1 MTSATEPKK
10 GLEVLRGSLQH
21 IPAGMSRV
29 VLHTGVN
36 LYLSGEPWK
45 HDFLSG
51 QKKKKRQFG
60 AVSKLYWWPWVWLLR
75 TSEEHSPGIWIKK
88 VNAEVKLENP
98 HDVGERR
105 EMRDCLG

>member
-10 GLEVLRGSLQH
+10 ELEVLRGSLQH

-51 QKKKKRQFG
+51 QKKKKKRQFG
-60 AVSKLYWWPWVWLLR
+60 AVSCTGGLGFGFSGLQRSILLESGSRRSTQRLNLKIPTTWVR
-75 TSEEHSPGIWIKK
+75 
-88 VNAEVKLENP
+88 
-98 HDVGERR
+98 GER
-105 EMRDCLG
+105 